1 MFYMLRVYIELSI
14 FLEFSLSATFL
25 ACVKR
30 VIAVPAGLVEQIDD
44 LDKLLDRLLK
54 LPIERA
60 TSAPAILTLPPTTG
74 NTASVETEHSDSAT
88 SVLAF
93 QPEQQEQ
100 DDSAQQPAE
109 GSHDTLV
116 YAPQPT
122 LHITTTQQESLSDSQ
137 IPVTHQQQY
146 TSAGSATQVA
156 EMPAAPHVTDM
167 PGREQDIPWL
177 ADEPLLKSTPVQGP
191 LVEIIHGP
199 TSQTFLTE
207 ESIDVQEARPF
218 ATRRSWLF
226 WVFWTCTWCFDNTLG
241 HWFPWLRRPG
251 SKLAL
256 GLLGAGLCAVSIYL
270 TWIARR

>member
-1 MFYMLRVYIELSI
+1 MDIDFSI

-25 ACVKR
+25 ASVKR

-44 LDKLLDRLLK
+44 LDKLLDRLLQ

-60 TSAPAILTLPPTTG
+60 TSAPAILSLPPNSG
-74 NTASVETEHSDSAT
+74 NTTLSETEHSDPAV

-93 QPEQQEQ
+93 QTEQPDR
-100 DDSAQQPAE
+100 DDPSHQPME
-109 GSHDTLV
+109 GSHDTV
-116 YAPQPT
+116 VHAPKPT

-137 IPVTHQQQY
+137 ILVTRQQQV
-146 TSAGSATQVA
+146 TSADSAIQVA
-156 EMPAAPHVTDM
+156 EMPAVPHATDS

-177 ADEPLLKSTPVQGP
+177 ADEPLLKSTPGQGP
-191 LVEIIHGP
+191 MVEIIHGP

-207 ESIDVQEARPF
+207 ERIDTQEARPF